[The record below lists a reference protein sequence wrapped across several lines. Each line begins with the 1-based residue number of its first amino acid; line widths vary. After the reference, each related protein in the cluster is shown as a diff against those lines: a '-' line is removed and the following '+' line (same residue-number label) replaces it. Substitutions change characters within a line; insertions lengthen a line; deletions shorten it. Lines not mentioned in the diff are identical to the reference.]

1 VVVPSY
7 QSHPEPLA
15 CGGESDLA
23 LCDVVVEVRDA
34 AGSVWAIELDRLC
47 AERIRLAVPFRRL
60 GSRRNQ
66 THMPG
71 WYWSATMAAHVGYE
85 SRLELAC
92 LLLADRNPGVV
103 EIYSQPFR
111 LVGTGTGGRRV
122 RTVPDYLLVA
132 ADGSLRVV
140 EVKPARR
147 AAKPVVAAR
156 LAAMAEVLHR
166 FGFGFQVFTEPDPVQ
181 LTNVRFLS
189 GYRRSRMFRTA
200 ILDAVLACV
209 DAPMSIATAESR
221 LCQLWPRDVVRP
233 HVLHLLWRGLLEAD
247 MLSVLDGQAMVWSPR

>member
-1 VVVPSY
+1 MSWSNVAVIV
-7 QSHPEPLA
+7 QSHQRHPEPLA
-15 CGGESDLA
+15 RSGESDLA
-23 LCDVVVEVRDA
+23 FRDVVVESRDA
-34 AGSVWAIELDRLC
+34 AGSVRTIELDRLS
-47 AERIRLAVPFRRL
+47 AEQIRLAVPFRRL

-92 LLLADRNPGVV
+92 LLLADRNPAVI

-111 LVGTGTGGRRV
+111 LVATCPDGRRV
-122 RTVPDYLLVA
+122 RTVPDYLLVS
-132 ADGSLRVV
+132 ADGSVRVV
-140 EVKPARR
+140 EVKPARQ
-147 AAKPVVAAR
+147 AVKQVVAAR

-200 ILDAVLACV
+200 ILDAVLA
-209 DAPMSIATAESR
+209 SIRQRVLIPGRPFR
-221 LCQLWPRDVVRP
+221 LDRFVPR
-233 HVLHLLWRGLLEAD
+233 G
-247 MLSVLDGQAMVWSPR
+247 